1 MMLGDLAGRPNADSH
16 GREET
21 PGELDIQRD
30 EHDRAVVPEHGQ
42 KPEGNQGQ
50 GGEDDESAD
59 EL

>member
-1 MMLGDLAGRPNADSH
+1 
-16 GREET
+16 
-21 PGELDIQRD
+21 
-30 EHDRAVVPEHGQ
+30 VPEHGE